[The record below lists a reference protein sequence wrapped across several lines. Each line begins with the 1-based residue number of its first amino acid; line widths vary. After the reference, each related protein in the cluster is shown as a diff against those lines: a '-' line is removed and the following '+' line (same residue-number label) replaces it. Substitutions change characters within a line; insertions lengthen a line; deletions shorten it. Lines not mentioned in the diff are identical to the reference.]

1 MRLLNVLNLRTIGV
15 CERERKREKI
25 KLQVPGHNT
34 TNQLHTIFLFSV
46 QFFPHLK
53 VLNQLQNQLK
63 ARPFK
68 TKTCIDPCY
77 EKHQAFVVNPGDPHF
92 TVKIAILVLSHLK
105 DKFIKILR
113 QMFTFRKDQVFLYL
127 SPKRE
132 ITKLG

>member
-92 TVKIAILVLSHLK
+92 TVKIAILVLNHLK
-105 DKFIKILR
+105 DKFIKSCGKGSHFIR
-113 QMFTFRKDQVFLYL
+113 
-127 SPKRE
+127 
-132 ITKLG
+132 TKCFCTSLQKGR